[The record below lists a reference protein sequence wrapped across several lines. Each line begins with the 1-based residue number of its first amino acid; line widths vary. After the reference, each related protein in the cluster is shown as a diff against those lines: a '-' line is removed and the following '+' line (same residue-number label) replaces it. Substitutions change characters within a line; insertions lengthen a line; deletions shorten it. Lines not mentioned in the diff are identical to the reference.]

1 MVHCFN
7 EMWSTILFALF
18 KLRFVAGKTMF
29 FPFDDNCNDDISTV
43 TMLGLSELDRQDK
56 TECSPLQGTEHVTTH
71 NGRQD
76 G

>member
-1 MVHCFN
+1 
-7 EMWSTILFALF
+7 MWSTILFALF

-29 FPFDDNCNDDISTV
+29 FPFDDNCNGDISTV

-56 TECSPLQGTEHVTTH
+56 TECSPLQDTEHVATD